1 MYTTDRDNVCD
12 VEKSNQIAVTDYKFV
27 VINPAQ
33 QWLSK
38 TTCMEPGDS
47 NFVDDKF
54 CCPRRRTFSEYTCM
68 KRMQYVFVIF
78 N

>member
-1 MYTTDRDNVCD
+1 MTV
-12 VEKSNQIAVTDYKFV
+12 AVTDYKIV

-38 TTCMEPGDS
+38 TCMEPGDS
-47 NFVDDKF
+47 NFVDDKV

-68 KRMQYVFVIF
+68 KIMQYVFVIF